1 MKNVARLLGV
11 CLILVIISLFAIKG
25 WNSYFAATSTA
36 NSDSSSNAAETET
49 QASKYTVNNTA
60 LDDIQEIINK
70 YGNTIDISVSV
81 TDLQTGKSYHYGDSS
96 SFTAA
101 SVGKLVTVATFL
113 HEVDNGSAALDQSV
127 GGTTAKEEIRAM
139 LVDSDNTAWHNMEM
153 AVTLD
158 AQQAYAQ
165 TIGLTAYNAAD
176 NTMSSDDVAKL
187 LTKLAEGKLFAD
199 QYTQLMLGYMQQA
212 NYRGYIVAAIPDG
225 VTVYHK
231 VGLLDDRVHDAA
243 IIKKGDR
250 SYALVIFS
258 KTAGAYNFSKAA
270 PLFSS
275 ITEDT
280 LQAFFSSSN

>member
-1 MKNVARLLGV
+1 MKNVARLVGV
-11 CLILVIISLFAIKG
+11 CLILVTISLFAIKG
-25 WNSYFAATSTA
+25 WNSYFAANSTA
-36 NSDSSSNAAETET
+36 SSSSSSSGNTEAES
-49 QASKYTVNNTA
+49 QASKYPVNSTA
-60 LDDIQEIINK
+60 LEDIQEVINK
-70 YGNTIDISVSV
+70 YSNTMDISVAV
-81 TDLQTGKSYHYGDSS
+81 TDLQTGKSYHYGDTA

-113 HEVDNGSAALDQSV
+113 HEVDNGSATLDQSV

-139 LVDSDNTAWHNMEM
+139 LVDSDNTAWHNMEV

-158 AQQAYAQ
+158 AQQAYAE
-165 TIGLTAYNAAD
+165 TIGLTSYSATE

-231 VGLLDDRVHDAA
+231 VGLLEDRVHDAA

-250 SYALVIFS
+250 SYALVVFS
-258 KTAGAYNFSKAA
+258 KTSGAYDFSKAA

-275 ITEDT
+275 ITKDT
-280 LQAFFSSSN
+280 LQAFFGS

>member
-25 WNSYFAATSTA
+25 WNSYFAASSATNA
-36 NSDSSSNAAETET
+36 DSSSNTAETET
-49 QASKYTVNNTA
+49 AKYSVDNTA
-60 LDDIQEIINK
+60 LGDIQEIINK
-70 YGNTIDISVSV
+70 YSNTMDISISV
-81 TDLQTGKSYHYGDSS
+81 TDLQTGKSYHYGDTS

-113 HEVDNGSAALDQSV
+113 HEVDNGSATLDQNV

-165 TIGLTAYNAAD
+165 TIGLTAYNADD

-212 NYRGYIVAAIPDG
+212 NYRGYIVAAVPDS

-231 VGLLDDRVHDAA
+231 VGLLEDRVHDAA

-258 KTAGAYNFSKAA
+258 KTGGAYDFSKAA

-275 ITEDT
+275 ITKDT
-280 LQAFFSSSN
+280 LQAFFGSSN

>member
-11 CLILVIISLFAIKG
+11 CLILVIIGLFAIKG
-25 WNSYFAATSTA
+25 WNSYFATGSAAS
-36 NSDSSSNAAETET
+36 SDSASSNTETEA
-49 QASKYTVNNTA
+49 QATKYSVDSTA
-60 LDDIQEIINK
+60 LDDIQEVINK
-70 YGNTIDISVSV
+70 YSNTMDISVAV
-81 TDLQTGKSYHYGDSS
+81 TDLQTGKSYHYGDSA

-113 HEVDNGSAALDQSV
+113 HEVDNGSATLDQGV

-153 AVTLD
+153 TVTLD

-165 TIGLTAYNAAD
+165 TIGLTSYNATD
-176 NTMSSDDVAKL
+176 NTISSDDVAKL

-199 QYTQLMLGYMQQA
+199 QYAQLMLGYMQQA

-231 VGLLDDRVHDAA
+231 VGLLEDRVHDAA

-258 KTAGAYNFSKAA
+258 KTGGAYDFSKAA

-275 ITEDT
+275 ITKDT
-280 LQAFFSSSN
+280 LQAFFGSSN